1 MPKTT
6 AFDQH
11 TGQYEQWFEKN
22 HHVFHSELEA
32 IKKVL
37 PVKGEGI
44 EIGIGSGIFAV
55 PLGINKG
62 VEPSEKMRPKAIA
75 RGLEVVNAPAEA
87 LPYDNNSIDYALM
100 VTTICFVDDPV
111 KSLQEAARV
120 LRKGGSLV
128 IGFVDKNSP
137 LGEKY
142 QQHKN
147 HP

>member
-1 MPKTT
+1 MTKTT

-87 LPYDNNSIDYALM
+87 LHYDNNSIDYALM
-100 VTTICFVDDPV
+100 VTTIF
-111 KSLQEAARV
+111 
-120 LRKGGSLV
+120 
-128 IGFVDKNSP
+128 F
-137 LGEKY
+137 
-142 QQHKN
+142 
-147 HP
+147 